1 MKKVDFY
8 VVMYLLAMTF
18 AAACL
23 TSCEQTKSVVNPCEH
38 FYKTEHKQNPHDLLP
53 YHRNN

>member
-1 MKKVDFY
+1 MKKVNFY

-23 TSCEQTKSVVNPCEH
+23 TCCTPSKSSVNPCEH
-38 FYKTEHKQNPHDLLP
+38 FVNKGHKQNAHDLLP

>member
-23 TSCEQTKSVVNPCEH
+23 TSCAPTKSVVNPCEH
-38 FYKTEHKQNPHDLLP
+38 FVNKGHKQNPHDLLP